1 MTMNRLF
8 GDFKEETLANHKLF
22 MMDFF
27 IHSIPLERRKQTR
40 YLSIAFITDYLAT
53 IFPVDEEDIKS
64 YERQLQ
70 MKSAVTYIANEL
82 LENSMRFNHEAVKYP
97 IKFGMSLIE
106 KNLVFVASNCAN
118 EKTLERFKEFVH
130 ELTTLDIDELYFRQ
144 LEKGAAEKSEESRLG
159 FLSMMNDYGAKLGWK
174 IETVNK
180 NPEITTITTMVQL
193 TTELTRS
200 FRS

>member
-1 MTMNRLF
+1 MNQIF
-8 GDFKEETLANHKLF
+8 GNFKEEILANHKLF

-53 IFPVDEEDIKS
+53 LFPVDEEDIKS
-64 YERQLQ
+64 YGRQLQ

-82 LENSMRFNHEAVKYP
+82 LDNSIKFNHEAVKYP
-97 IKFGMSLIE
+97 IKFGICFLEKDLI
-106 KNLVFVASNCAN
+106 FVASNCAS
-118 EKTLERFKEFVH
+118 EKTLESFKDFVH
-130 ELTTLDIDELYFRQ
+130 ELTTSDINELYFRQ
-144 LEKGAAEKSEESRLG
+144 LEKGAEEKSEESRLG
-159 FLSMMNDYGAKLGWK
+159 FLSMMNDYSAKLGWK

-193 TTELTRS
+193 KQS
-200 FRS
+200 